1 MGKQEVID
9 LFKCLPY
16 YTSVIYKTI
25 SSIIDNNYFQ
35 NLENIILPT
44 QLKKKFLI
52 HNSIL
57 KVHYFTNTNF
67 KIHLYF

>member
-44 QLKKKFLI
+44 QLKKNIF
-52 HNSIL
+52 
-57 KVHYFTNTNF
+57 NT
-67 KIHLYF
+67 